1 MKAED
6 INFPDGASS
15 PRDGIKTLQDAFD
28 QLFTELDEIRADI
41 EQFKIYANKQTEVIN
56 DNAKQF
62 LIYKQ
67 AHNAAAQIMFADDP
81 EFERRVR
88 ESANI
93 YRRRLEDEMKENTK

>member
-6 INFPDGASS
+6 IHFPDGASS

-93 YRRRLEDEMKENTK
+93 YRRRLEDEMKENIK

>member
-15 PRDGIKTLQDAFD
+15 PADGTKSLQDAFD
-28 QLFTELDEIRADI
+28 QLFLELDEIRAEI
-41 EQFKIYANKQTEVIN
+41 EQVKIYANKQTEVIN

>member
-6 INFPDGASS
+6 IDFPDGASS

-28 QLFTELDEIRADI
+28 QLFTELDEIRAQI

-62 LIYKQ
+62 LVYKQ
-67 AHNAAAQIMFADDP
+67 AHDAAAQIMFADSP
-81 EFERRVR
+81 ELKRRVT
-88 ESANI
+88 ESVEI
-93 YRRRLEDEMKENTK
+93 YRKRLEEETKEYTK

>member
-15 PRDGIKTLQDAFD
+15 PADDTKSLQDAFD
-28 QLFTELDEIRADI
+28 QLFLELDEIRAEI
-41 EQFKIYANKQTEVIN
+41 EQVKIYANKQTEVIN